1 MHPTKFL
8 GCNWWTLPFPIPA
21 GDKGPA
27 GLQSAR
33 SRAGPASQSK
43 GCGVP
48 ADEITRQDKSLGLLG
63 DLAAG
68 TRLLGKTAPGLSF
81 MQRGKVVKALTPME
95 AFSVTPS

>member
-21 GDKGPA
+21 GDQDPA
-27 GLQSAR
+27 GLQSA

-48 ADEITRQDKSLGLLG
+48 ADEITRQDKFLGLPG

-68 TRLLGKTAPGLSF
+68 TRLLGKTT
-81 MQRGKVVKALTPME
+81 RV
-95 AFSVTPS
+95 